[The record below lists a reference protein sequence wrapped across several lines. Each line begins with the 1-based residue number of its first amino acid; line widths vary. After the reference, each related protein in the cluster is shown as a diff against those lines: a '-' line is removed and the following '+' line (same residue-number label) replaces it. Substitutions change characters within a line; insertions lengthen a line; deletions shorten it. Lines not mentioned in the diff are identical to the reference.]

1 MVIEKS
7 TVEKKKENKFEF
19 ALFINDYKIIGR
31 YFSADEYNPKIRNS
45 VDIRHL
51 ADEIV
56 EMIRTDLKKKDFDHI
71 YADYDLLQKSGRS
84 RQENRVRYKA

>member
-1 MVIEKS
+1 MVTEKS

-51 ADEIV
+51 ADDIV
-56 EMIRTDLKKKDFDHI
+56 EMIRADLKKKDFDHQ
-71 YADYDLLQKSGRS
+71 YGEYELLQKTGKP
-84 RQENRVRYKA
+84 RQTKKVN

>member
-1 MVIEKS
+1 MVTEKS

-51 ADEIV
+51 ADDIV
-56 EMIRTDLKKKDFDHI
+56 EMIRADLKKKDFDHQ
-71 YADYDLLQKSGRS
+71 YGEYDLLLKRGKPRHT
-84 RQENRVRYKA
+84 KKG